1 MAAAAPLRRQEA
13 TYLDGTWGWGREDPQ
28 TGEPLFSVS
37 SVVRTPMAFEEEAWG
52 NADVRA
58 TENTPTT
65 VEKLTCSSL
74 KARAKV
80 PRAALC
86 TRETV

>member
-1 MAAAAPLRRQEA
+1 MPESPPALQPAGSHCCMVVDEFEVAIATRLKSSAPELIQVDQHEH
-13 TYLDGTWGWGREDPQ
+13 
-28 TGEPLFSVS
+28 
-37 SVVRTPMAFEEEAWG
+37 
-52 NADVRA
+52 ADVRA

>member
-1 MAAAAPLRRQEA
+1 MPESPPALQLAGSLCFTFVDEFEVAIATRLKSSAPELIQVDQHEH
-13 TYLDGTWGWGREDPQ
+13 
-28 TGEPLFSVS
+28 
-37 SVVRTPMAFEEEAWG
+37 
-52 NADVRA
+52 ADVRA

-74 KARAKV
+74 KARPKV